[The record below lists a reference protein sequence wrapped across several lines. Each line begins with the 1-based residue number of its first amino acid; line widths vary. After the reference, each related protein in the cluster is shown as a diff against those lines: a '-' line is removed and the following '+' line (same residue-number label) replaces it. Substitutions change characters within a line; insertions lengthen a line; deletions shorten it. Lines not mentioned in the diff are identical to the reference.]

1 MCTGDNLD
9 TAIAISKNA
18 NIVPNDMMNKNE
30 ESKQLTCME
39 GPDFRAY
46 IYEFTKDDPKYDEK
60 QANCGFGEMTNF
72 N

>member
-18 NIVPNDMMNKNE
+18 NIVTNDMMNKNE